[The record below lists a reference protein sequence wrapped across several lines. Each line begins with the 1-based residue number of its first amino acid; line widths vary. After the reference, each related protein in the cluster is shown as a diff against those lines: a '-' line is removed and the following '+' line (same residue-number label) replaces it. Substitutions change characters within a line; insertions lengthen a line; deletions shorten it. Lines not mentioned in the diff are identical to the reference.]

1 MAAAVATAGLSTGG
15 CSEPGNSPWHG
26 SVVSAQLQSDQGE
39 RGVCTCGQPP
49 PIPTRALDRDGAQD
63 GLRATDWALGPLPP
77 PLSAAPS

>member
-1 MAAAVATAGLSTGG
+1 M
-15 CSEPGNSPWHG
+15 
-26 SVVSAQLQSDQGE
+26 
-39 RGVCTCGQPP
+39 CGQPP